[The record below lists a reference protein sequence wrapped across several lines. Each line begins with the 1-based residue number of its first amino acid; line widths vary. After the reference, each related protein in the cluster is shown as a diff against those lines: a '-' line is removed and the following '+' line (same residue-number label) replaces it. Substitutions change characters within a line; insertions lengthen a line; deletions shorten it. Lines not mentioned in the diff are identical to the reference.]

1 MEYARKG
8 STFVKSTPSNYFF
21 LKIAFTYPHLLRL
34 IYMQFKL
41 TLRPTARQT
50 LVPFNY
56 AYRLSGF
63 IYSVLA
69 DADAQYARFLHE
81 QGYEYSS
88 TRRFKL
94 FTFSDLIM
102 PNARVDVQAGGM
114 WVNSPYIE
122 WVVSFYIDMA
132 AQHFVMGLFQDQ
144 HCVIASPRHRAEFII
159 ERVEAVPVDIT
170 SQTIQLR
177 TLSPVVIAE
186 KDERGMDQYLH
197 PADGQFGPLLVSNL
211 LAKYCSIQTI
221 VTASETPEDELDTA
235 SLTYRLLPDPVRN
248 AAHPKSRLLTIKEG
262 SREETRIK
270 GYYNF
275 QFELSGPSELL
286 ELAVLAGVGRYNAE
300 GFGAVGVVC

>member
-1 MEYARKG
+1 
-8 STFVKSTPSNYFF
+8 
-21 LKIAFTYPHLLRL
+21 
-34 IYMQFKL
+34 MQFKL

-56 AYRLSGF
+56 AYRLSAF
-63 IYSVLA
+63 IYAVLA
-69 DADAQYARFLHE
+69 EADAQYAEFLHS
-81 QGYEYSS
+81 QGYAFSP

-102 PNARVDVQAGGM
+102 PNVRVDARAGGM

-122 WVVSFYIDMA
+122 WVVSFYIDKA
-132 AQHFVMGLFQDQ
+132 AQHFIMGLFQDQ
-144 HCVIASPRHRAEFII
+144 RCVIASPRHRANPGRAEFII
-159 ERVEAVPVDIT
+159 ERVEAVPVEIT
-170 SQTIQLR
+170 GQTVQLR

-197 PADGQFGPLLVSNL
+197 PADEQFGPLLVTNL
-211 LAKYCSIQTI
+211 LAKWGSVQTALPAGAGF
-221 VTASETPEDELDTA
+221 VDEFDAS
-235 SLTYRLLPDPVRN
+235 SVTYRLLPNPGRN
-248 AAHPKSRLLTIKEG
+248 AAQPKSRLLTIKEG

-286 ELAVLAGVGRYNAE
+286 ELAVLAGVGRYNSE
-300 GFGAVGVVC
+300 GFGAVGIATT